1 MGSVPHLNQ
10 RRRHPKDDEL
20 AEHIAGHL
28 SEEQPETLAGLS
40 DAEIDR
46 RVRLGLARARAQGFT
61 DPEPATAFVALM
73 FLVAPGFDQQPAIAA
88 AIRSARGT
96 PAERLRTMFS
106 QTQEQDWDEA
116 ADLGSWEEPG

>member
-1 MGSVPHLNQ
+1 MNPQPL
-10 RRRHPKDDEL
+10 DDEL
-20 AEHIAGHL
+20 VEHIAGHL

-40 DAEIDR
+40 DAEIGR
-46 RVRLGLARARAQGFT
+46 RVRLGLARARAHGFT

-96 PAERLRTMFS
+96 PAERLRTLFS
-106 QTQEQDWDEA
+106 QTQEEDWDEA
-116 ADLGSWEEPG
+116 AYLGSWEERG